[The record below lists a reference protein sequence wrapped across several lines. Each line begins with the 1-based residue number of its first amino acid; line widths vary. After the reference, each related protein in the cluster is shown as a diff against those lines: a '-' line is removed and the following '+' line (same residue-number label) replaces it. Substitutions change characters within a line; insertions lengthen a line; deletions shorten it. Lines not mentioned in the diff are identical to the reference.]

1 MEKNSS
7 PIGALMRA
15 LIRAYQLLISPWLGP
30 RCRFY
35 PSCSAYALE
44 ALEQHGLAR
53 GGILALYRLGRCH
66 PGCAGGY
73 DPVPVRTIRCASLEQ
88 VPDLHDR

>member
-1 MEKNSS
+1 MAKNSN
-7 PIGALMRA
+7 PIGALMRG
-15 LIRAYQLLISPWLGP
+15 LIRAYQVLISPWLGP

-53 GGILALYRLGRCH
+53 GGLLALCRLGRCH

-73 DPVPVRTIRCASLEQ
+73 DPVPVRTQPLASLEQ
-88 VPDLHDR
+88 APDLHDR